1 MHVTYFLPVLY
12 AFAACLG
19 SGGLHNLH
27 GRPVFWA
34 AVGGALGW
42 LAYLLTLLFAP
53 DLFAGFVSA
62 AVVAFY
68 AEVLARLQKRT
79 VTTYLLI
86 GIIPMVPGAGI
97 YHTMEYC
104 IQGNTALFIEEG
116 LHTLGMAGALAIGI
130 LVVESTWRMIRQMQ
144 RRLIGTVPAHVG
156 ISYFGFGLGNA
167 HLHGSRLG
175 L

>member
-1 MHVTYFLPVLY
+1 MEAIDFLPVLY
-12 AFAACLG
+12 AFVACLG
-19 SGGLHNLH
+19 FGGPYNLH
-27 GRPVFWA
+27 GSPILWA

-42 LAYLLTLLFAP
+42 LVYLLTLLFAP
-53 DLFAGFVSA
+53 DFFAGFLSA
-62 AVVAFY
+62 AAVSFY

-104 IQGNTALFIEEG
+104 IQGDTALFISEG

-130 LVVESTWRMIRQMQ
+130 LVVDSTWRMIRLVQ
-144 RRLIGTVPAHVG
+144 RRR
-156 ISYFGFGLGNA
+156 S
-167 HLHGSRLG
+167 
-175 L
+175 

>member
-1 MHVTYFLPVLY
+1 MEPTYFLPVAY

-19 SGGLHNLH
+19 FGGLYNLH
-27 GRPVFWA
+27 GKPVFWA

-62 AVVAFY
+62 AAVAFY

-104 IQGNTALFIEEG
+104 IQGDTALFIEEG

-144 RRLIGTVPAHVG
+144 RRREHA
-156 ISYFGFGLGNA
+156 S
-167 HLHGSRLG
+167 SR
-175 L
+175 

>member
-1 MHVTYFLPVLY
+1 MHIEAIDFLPVLY
-12 AFAACLG
+12 AFVACLG
-19 SGGLHNLH
+19 FGGLYNLH
-27 GRPVFWA
+27 GSPILWA

-42 LAYLLTLLFAP
+42 LVYLLTLLFAP
-53 DLFAGFVSA
+53 DFFAGFLSA
-62 AVVAFY
+62 AAVSFY

-104 IQGNTALFIEEG
+104 IQGDTALFISEG

-130 LVVESTWRMIRQMQ
+130 LVVDSTWRMIRLVQ
-144 RRLIGTVPAHVG
+144 RRR
-156 ISYFGFGLGNA
+156 S
-167 HLHGSRLG
+167 
-175 L
+175 

>member
-1 MHVTYFLPVLY
+1 MELSYFLPVAY

-19 SGGLHNLH
+19 FGGLYNLH

-42 LAYLLTLLFAP
+42 LAYLLTLLFSMDIVAC
-53 DLFAGFVSA
+53 FISA
-62 AVVAFY
+62 AVVATY
-68 AEVLARLQKRT
+68 AEILARLQKRT

-104 IQGNTALFIEEG
+104 IQGNTMLFITEG

-130 LVVESTWRMIRQMQ
+130 LLVDSTWRMIRIVQ
-144 RRLIGTVPAHVG
+144 RKRM
-156 ISYFGFGLGNA
+156 S
-167 HLHGSRLG
+167 
-175 L
+175 

>member
-1 MHVTYFLPVLY
+1 MFPASEFLPCLY
-12 AFAACLG
+12 AF
-19 SGGLHNLH
+19 
-27 GRPVFWA
+27 
-34 AVGGALGW
+34 VGGIGFCVLFHLRGKEIIFTSLGGAAGW

-144 RRLIGTVPAHVG
+144 RRREHA
-156 ISYFGFGLGNA
+156 S
-167 HLHGSRLG
+167 SR
-175 L
+175 

>member
-1 MHVTYFLPVLY
+1 MEAIDFLPVLY
-12 AFAACLG
+12 AFVACLG
-19 SGGLHNLH
+19 FGGLYNLH
-27 GRPVFWA
+27 GSPILWA

-42 LAYLLTLLFAP
+42 LVYLVTLLYAP
-53 DLFAGFVSA
+53 DFFAGFLSA
-62 AVVAFY
+62 AAVSFY

-104 IQGNTALFIEEG
+104 IQGDTALFISEG

-130 LVVESTWRMIRQMQ
+130 LVVDSTWRMIRLVQ
-144 RRLIGTVPAHVG
+144 RRR
-156 ISYFGFGLGNA
+156 S
-167 HLHGSRLG
+167 
-175 L
+175 

>member
-1 MHVTYFLPVLY
+1 MDVTYFLPVLY
-12 AFAACLG
+12 AFVACLG
-19 SGGLHNLH
+19 FGGLYNLH

-86 GIIPMVPGAGI
+86 GIIPMVPGAK
-97 YHTMEYC
+97 YL
-104 IQGNTALFIEEG
+104 NNFLNFF
-116 LHTLGMAGALAIGI
+116 TLW
-130 LVVESTWRMIRQMQ
+130 T
-144 RRLIGTVPAHVG
+144 
-156 ISYFGFGLGNA
+156 
-167 HLHGSRLG
+167 
-175 L
+175 

>member
-1 MHVTYFLPVLY
+1 MEAIDFLPVLS
-12 AFAACLG
+12 AFVACLG
-19 SGGLHNLH
+19 FGGLYNLH
-27 GRPVFWA
+27 GSPILWA

-42 LAYLLTLLFAP
+42 LVYLLTLLFAP
-53 DLFAGFVSA
+53 DFFAGFLSA
-62 AVVAFY
+62 AAVSFY

-104 IQGNTALFIEEG
+104 IQGDTALFISEG

-130 LVVESTWRMIRQMQ
+130 LVVDSTWRMIRLVQ
-144 RRLIGTVPAHVG
+144 RRR
-156 ISYFGFGLGNA
+156 S
-167 HLHGSRLG
+167 
-175 L
+175 

>member
-1 MHVTYFLPVLY
+1 MEAIDFLPVLY
-12 AFAACLG
+12 AFVACLG
-19 SGGLHNLH
+19 FGGLYNLH
-27 GRPVFWA
+27 GSPILWA

-42 LAYLLTLLFAP
+42 LVYLLTLLFAP
-53 DLFAGFVSA
+53 DFFAGFLSA
-62 AVVAFY
+62 AAVSFY

-104 IQGNTALFIEEG
+104 IQGDTALFISEG

-130 LVVESTWRMIRQMQ
+130 LVVDSTWRMIRLVQ
-144 RRLIGTVPAHVG
+144 RRR
-156 ISYFGFGLGNA
+156 S
-167 HLHGSRLG
+167 
-175 L
+175 

>member
-1 MHVTYFLPVLY
+1 MDVTYFLPVLY
-12 AFAACLG
+12 AFVACLG
-19 SGGLHNLH
+19 FGGLYNLH

-104 IQGNTALFIEEG
+104 RATPPCSSKRAC
-116 LHTLGMAGALAIGI
+116 TPWAWLGPWPSASWWWNPPGA
-130 LVVESTWRMIRQMQ
+130 
-144 RRLIGTVPAHVG
+144 
-156 ISYFGFGLGNA
+156 
-167 HLHGSRLG
+167 
-175 L
+175 